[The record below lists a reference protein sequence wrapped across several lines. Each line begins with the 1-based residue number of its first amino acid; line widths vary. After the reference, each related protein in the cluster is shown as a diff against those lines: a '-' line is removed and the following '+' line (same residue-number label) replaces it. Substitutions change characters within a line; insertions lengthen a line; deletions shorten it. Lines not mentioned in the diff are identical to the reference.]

1 MDDSLFF
8 ASATAPVA
16 EGRAGARDVLVE
28 LELTLPVL
36 AWLGALAVVGLAV
49 EVGEVTLEGVAGF
62 LAVEVVEDVVA
73 LGLGA
78 AADDIVEVRLAVVPR
93 AEGRRFSSSEA
104 EGADLCAVED
114 PTADVRFVAVE
125 LAVGRVGGLVKPLPV
140 LVRVPEDVVGLVA
153 LDDVV
158 AGRRVVV
165 VELVVDAGFLAAVEE
180 AAVLA
185 PVVEVVVFFA
195 GAATGD
201 GAFSVG
207 GAAGGAS
214 AGASSCWTTS

>member
-140 LVRVPEDVVGLVA
+140 LVRVPEDVVGFVA
-153 LDDVV
+153 LDDIV

-165 VELVVDAGFLAAVEE
+165 VELVDAGFLAAVEE

-185 PVVEVVVFFA
+185 AVVEVVVFFA